1 MDYMAN
7 DIEFGSALFLQVEAF
22 DPPHIDETG
31 KSIPRRYRK
40 RHFWEKNAD
49 LSEPKQIGEAMS
61 KYNKIYSIE
70 WQPSRIG
77 ESYVWAKLLP
87 QISDRV

>member
-7 DIEFGSALFLQVEAF
+7 DIEFGSTLFLQVEAF

-31 KSIPRRYRK
+31 KSIPGGIEK
-40 RHFWEKNAD
+40 VTFWEKNAD

-70 WQPSRIG
+70 WQPS
-77 ESYVWAKLLP
+77 
-87 QISDRV
+87 DR